1 MQGGYSVETN
11 VGTLNFFANE
21 SSFFTWDSNPV
32 TITAHEHRPA
42 YSSDGDYF
50 SNPNAEDVFEVVYGI
65 MHEVDPEKYPVI
77 Y

>member
-1 MQGGYSVETN
+1 MLHKVIQEQKAFYH
-11 VGTLNFFANE
+11 LE
-21 SSFFTWDSNPV
+21 SEPI

-50 SNPNAEDVFEVVYGI
+50 SNPNAEDVFEIIYRM
-65 MHEVDPEKYPVI
+65 MHEKDPQKYSEI